1 MFPDKKEKK
10 IKTNMT
16 FFKFFKFY
24 PPLYLYLKITP
35 RDSVMSNKQISF
47 D

>member
-10 IKTNMT
+10 RKTNMT
-16 FFKFFKFY
+16 FFKFFKFF

-35 RDSVMSNKQISF
+35 RVMSNKQISF

>member
-10 IKTNMT
+10 RKTNMT
-16 FFKFFKFY
+16 FFKFFKFF
-24 PPLYLYLKITP
+24 PPLYLYLKIT